1 MSDADTGSDDSKDSN
16 TVGVPQFLVV
26 NNVHMLNGDHHHVNM
41 YEETVDDEA
50 KPYIEIVEQ
59 PQSRGFRFR
68 YECEGPSHGGL
79 QGEKSE
85 KYRKTFPAI
94 KIRNYNGPSRVVVN
108 LVTDEPVPRPHA
120 HKLVGKNCNDGVCT
134 VDVKTGQNTVTFA
147 NLCVQHVTRKKSAEV
162 IEQRIIESMKMDKM
176 VKLGN
181 LNEQAYLSEDELAQA
196 KQQAEK
202 QAKDMQ
208 LNVVKLCFQAY
219 LKDGSN
225 LISKVLP
232 SVLSSPIYDSKAP
245 GANVLKICRMDKYGG
260 SCRGDEEV
268 FLLCEKVQKDDIS
281 VRFVEQD
288 EDGNVVWEA
297 FGNFGP
303 FDVHRQ
309 YAIVFKTPAYK
320 DPTIDRTVNV
330 FIMLQRKSDG
340 ETSDP
345 KSFTYYPQKDE
356 IDELLKH
363 KRSKKMPSY
372 PGPGNFGGPG
382 GNNSSRNNINITG
395 IQTNNPFSQQSQGG
409 NLPITVNQD
418 TMDTTP
424 VSNAQQQQQLQ
435 QAIRMTATPNRR
447 PRQRQQTASAN
458 DLTTDG
464 ESQLPTLFSQDIY
477 MQPQG
482 PPMMQM
488 PQQDM
493 KQNVYQDPNLMYFQ
507 QFAVGNQH
515 IPFQQLQPR
524 GSPQQ
529 LQPRGSQ
536 LTPRGTVIKQAPH
549 HFGGDGR
556 RGYDETDSVPSKQ
569 MGGVCFPPVE
579 PYGHPGF
586 CKSASDSVLSGK
598 MMDYGNEGL
607 ERIAPFECQ
616 MPPNDFTTRDDS
628 RQIKT
633 EDYGID
639 IFQKD
644 EKIEDIVDEMKEEE
658 KSFKIVQEDLVENKV
673 ENMEDSEMGADDQ
686 NKQNLD
692 IKEQSENE
700 ISVKSQFQDFSAQTE
715 SDDVMHIVDRT
726 SKALQF
732 YAATGNIKQLLF
744 VQRHLLSISDDS
756 GDLPLHTAII
766 NNQLEVIH
774 NLLDVM
780 STLPYC
786 RYKSSAYNS
795 LRQTPLHLAVLMGQP
810 SVVDRLLNVGADPT
824 MVDRKGNSPAHLAI
838 LYGADSC
845 LAILVRYQRCNVAKN
860 KPFPELDLKNFDG
873 FSTAH
878 LAAITQNCNAMKL
891 ISKGKGNINMPDGKS
906 GRTPL
911 HHAVERDDLTTVG
924 YLILEARAN
933 VNACCFDGNTP
944 LHVACARQNVG
955 IVALLIA
962 AGGDPE
968 MENDEVKEELY
979 DEFEGV
985 QDDKQMGDNS
995 SNTSAHLDCYKPEDF
1010 AMDNEKVLRVLR
1022 GEPYSNVKEL
1032 DQTDRDYIHT
1042 TDYFSSLSIQDIQL
1056 ANHGTSDPSQEGDLH
1071 KLMYPVRVQISKMLD
1086 PPCEGG
1092 DWIALANA
1100 LGLFELMDSQSPG
1113 YSQTR
1118 VLLNFYEEYGGTIS
1132 YLMECLTS
1140 MGRMDVVSL
1149 ISQYH
1154 SSSSLK
1160 KSNTNMNCYDSGLS
1174 SGDVKPLQTLTA
1186 AT

>member
-1 MSDADTGSDDSKDSN
+1 
-16 TVGVPQFLVV
+16 
-26 NNVHMLNGDHHHVNM
+26 
-41 YEETVDDEA
+41 
-50 KPYIEIVEQ
+50 
-59 PQSRGFRFR
+59 
-68 YECEGPSHGGL
+68 
-79 QGEKSE
+79 
-85 KYRKTFPAI
+85 
-94 KIRNYNGPSRVVVN
+94 
-108 LVTDEPVPRPHA
+108 
-120 HKLVGKNCNDGVCT
+120 
-134 VDVKTGQNTVTFA
+134 
-147 NLCVQHVTRKKSAEV
+147 
-162 IEQRIIESMKMDKM
+162 MKMEM
-176 VKLGN
+176 L
-181 LNEQAYLSEDELAQA
+181 
-196 KQQAEK
+196 
-202 QAKDMQ
+202 
-208 LNVVKLCFQAY
+208 
-219 LKDGSN
+219 
-225 LISKVLP
+225 
-232 SVLSSPIYDSKAP
+232 
-245 GANVLKICRMDKYGG
+245 YG
-260 SCRGDEEV
+260 RRLV
-268 FLLCEKVQKDDIS
+268 ILV
-281 VRFVEQD
+281 
-288 EDGNVVWEA
+288 
-297 FGNFGP
+297 P

-382 GNNSSRNNINITG
+382 GNNSSRNNINISG
-395 IQTNNPFSQQSQGG
+395 IQANNPFSQTSQGG

-424 VSNAQQQQQLQ
+424 ISNAQQQQQLQ
-435 QAIRMTATPNRR
+435 QAIRMTAAPGRRAR
-447 PRQRQQTASAN
+447 PRQTASAN

-464 ESQLPTLFSQDIY
+464 ESQLPTLFSQDIF

-482 PPMMQM
+482 PPMMM

-493 KQNVYQDPNLMYFQ
+493 KQTVYPDPNLMYFQ

-524 GSPQQ
+524 GSP
-529 LQPRGSQ
+529 RGSQ
-536 LTPRGTVIKQAPH
+536 LTPRGTVIRQTPSH
-549 HFGGDGR
+549 NFGGDGR

-586 CKSASDSVLSGK
+586 FKSASDSVLSEK
-598 MMDYGNEGL
+598 IMDNGMKDLNEL
-607 ERIAPFECQ
+607 LRSNVRCLL
-616 MPPNDFTTRDDS
+616 
-628 RQIKT
+628 
-633 EDYGID
+633 
-639 IFQKD
+639 D
-644 EKIEDIVDEMKEEE
+644 EKIEDNEDEMKEEE
-658 KSFKIVQEDLVENKV
+658 KCLKTVQEDVLENKV
-673 ENMEDSEMGADDQ
+673 DNMEDSEMTSDDQ

-692 IKEQSENE
+692 IKDKSEHE
-700 ISVKSQFQDFSAQTE
+700 ISVKSQSQDFSAQTE

-824 MVDRKGNSPAHLAI
+824 MVDRKGNTPAHLAI

-845 LAILVRYQRCNVAKN
+845 LAILVRYQRCNAAKN

-985 QDDKQMGDNS
+985 QDDKQLGDS
-995 SNTSAHLDCYKPEDF
+995 SSSTSAHLDCYKPEDF

-1032 DQTDRDYIHT
+1032 DQTNRDYKHT
-1042 TDYFSSLSIQDIQL
+1042 TEYFSSLSIHDVQL
-1056 ANHGTSDPSQEGDLH
+1056 TNHETSDPSQEGDLH
-1071 KLMYPVRVQISKMLD
+1071 KLLYPVRVQISKMLD

-1100 LGLFELMDSQSPG
+1100 LGLFELMDSQSSG

-1160 KSNTNMNCYDSGLS
+1160 KSSTNINYYDSGLS